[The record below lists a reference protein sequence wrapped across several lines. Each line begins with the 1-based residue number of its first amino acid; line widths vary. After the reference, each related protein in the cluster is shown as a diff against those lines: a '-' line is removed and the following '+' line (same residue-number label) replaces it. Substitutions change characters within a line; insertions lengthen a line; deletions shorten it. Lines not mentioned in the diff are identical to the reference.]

1 MNATS
6 ADLKQNKRKSRVGV
20 VVSNKMDK
28 SIVVVVE
35 RRVIHPIY
43 KKYIK
48 SRTRFMAHDEEN
60 TARVGDHVLIEET
73 RPLSKM
79 KCWRLKEVIRRAPV
93 L

>member
-1 MNATS
+1 MTVATEV
-6 ADLKQNKRKSRVGV
+6 KQNKRKSRVGV
-20 VVSNKMDK
+20 VVSNKMTK

-35 RRVIHPIY
+35 RRVLHPTY

>member
-1 MNATS
+1 MTRES
-6 ADLKQNKRKSRVGV
+6 GSKQNKRKSRVGV

-35 RRVIHPIY
+35 RRVLHPMY

-48 SRTRFMAHDEEN
+48 NRTKFMAHDETN
-60 TARVGDHVLIEET
+60 TARIGDHVLIEET
-73 RPLSKM
+73 RPLSKL